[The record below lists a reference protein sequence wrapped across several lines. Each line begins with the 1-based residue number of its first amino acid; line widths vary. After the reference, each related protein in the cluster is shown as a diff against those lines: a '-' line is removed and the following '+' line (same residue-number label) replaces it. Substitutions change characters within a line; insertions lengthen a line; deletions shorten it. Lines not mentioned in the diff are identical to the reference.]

1 MSATDISFVIPVID
15 EEGAIGKVVSGARA
29 EAARLGACC
38 EVLVMDGASKDG
50 TVREAE
56 AAGARVIVETGGFAK
71 SLRRGIAEA
80 AGEFIVIIDGD
91 GSHPIDRLGALWARR
106 SEAEVVVGSR
116 LVAEG
121 GMEIPFYRRVLTRLL
136 NGFFRAVLG
145 VTVADSS
152 SGYRLYRAA
161 AVKPLEGRARGFEF
175 QQEILLQVLRRGG
188 RAVEVPIHYSWREAG
203 ASKARI
209 LPLALGYV
217 RTTLAFFGRRG

>member
-1 MSATDISFVIPVID
+1 MSAPLISFVIPAID
-15 EEGAIGKVVSGARA
+15 EEGSIGKVVAGARA
-29 EAARLGACC
+29 EAARLGAAC
-38 EVLVMDGASKDG
+38 EVIVMDGASKDA
-50 TVREAE
+50 TVKEAE
-56 AAGARVIVETGGFAK
+56 AAGARAIVETGGFAK

-80 AGEFIVIIDGD
+80 AGEYIVIMDGD

-106 SEAEVVVGSR
+106 SEADVVVGSR

-121 GMEIPFYRRVLTRLL
+121 GMEIPLYRRVLTRLL

-161 AVKPLEGRARGFEF
+161 AVKPLQGRARGFEF

-203 ASKARI
+203 ESKARI

-217 RTTLAFFGRRG
+217 RTTLAFFGRG